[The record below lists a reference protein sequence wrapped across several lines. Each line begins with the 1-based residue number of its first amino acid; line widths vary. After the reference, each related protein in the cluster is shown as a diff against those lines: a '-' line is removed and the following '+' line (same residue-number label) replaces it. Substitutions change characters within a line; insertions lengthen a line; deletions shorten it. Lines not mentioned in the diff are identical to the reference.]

1 MVSKQKQYAA
11 KAGFINLLAEGD
23 TPSKVATKANI
34 DNWINKLLK
43 VPFTVAGDHVDD
55 PFAIKKTLGPKETAF
70 IVDPTTGEILFRG
83 VNITAALK
91 ELDKLP

>member
-1 MVSKQKQYAA
+1 MVSKQQQYAA

-34 DNWINKLLK
+34 DSWIKLLK
-43 VPFTVAGDHVDD
+43 QPFTISGDYVDN